1 MCSCSNCC
9 CKWQSSCVYVALLK
23 RKSQCFFSKDAP
35 ISVSMQ
41 KSGLNKRKCGIVC
54 LFYLSV
60 FILTL
65 SSPNE
70 RWTYRCLCPGL
81 HQCSLA
87 FRNCVFRWGEWGGG
101 RSGTHLL
108 PPCTLARFPLWQ
120 HVARGPVIILLS
132 LLACGHRISLH
143 NHVNQQSPQPKAV
156 QIHLMSLLLR

>member
-1 MCSCSNCC
+1 MSSFSLMFKVFYHFQKKVKIKRIKTRTFQHNETLCVHVQMVIC

-23 RKSQCFFSKDAP
+23 RKSLCFFSKDAP

-101 RSGTHLL
+101 VAVGPICFL
-108 PPCTLARFPLWQ
+108 PVPLQ
-120 HVARGPVIILLS
+120 GFH
-132 LLACGHRISLH
+132 CGSMWPEVHW
-143 NHVNQQSPQPKAV
+143 
-156 QIHLMSLLLR
+156 